1 MGMTKS
7 ETKETLKAKA
17 QAVMAHAYSP
27 YSNFS
32 VGAALI
38 TDKGNIFSGCNVENV
53 SYGLAICAERN
64 AITQA
69 VASEGADMKIRNIIV
84 TNRNAE
90 GESIPCSPCGA
101 CRQFI
106 AEFANADTA
115 ITYQGDQGD
124 KTVSMAE
131 LLPDG
136 FTF

>member
-1 MGMTKS
+1 MS
-7 ETKETLKAKA
+7 ENTLTNDLKDKAL
-17 QAVMAHAYSP
+17 AVMDHAYSP
-27 YSNFS
+27 YSRFA

-38 TDKGNIFSGCNVENV
+38 TEAGNIYSGCNVENV

-69 VASEGADMKIRNIIV
+69 VAAEGPDMKIRRIIV
-84 TNRNAE
+84 TNRNSD
-90 GESIPCSPCGA
+90 GGSISCSPCGA

-106 AEFANADTA
+106 AEFASADTA
-115 ITYQGDQGD
+115 IVYQGDQGD
-124 KTVSMAE
+124 KTVTMAE